1 MFLNIIPIFLTP
13 TDSPVLTPNYQKSIF
28 APTFIPNR
36 QYIAPTFVQYC
47 LFFAPTFVQFSLF
60 LALTFGKNA
69 YICDK
74 FIYCNIYGVFQK
86 TYR

>member
-28 APTFIPNR
+28 APTFIPNG
-36 QYIAPTFVQYC
+36 QYIT
-47 LFFAPTFVQFSLF
+47 PTFVQFSLF
-60 LALTFGKNA
+60 FALTFGKNA